1 MNWIKIT
8 LLSIVALST
17 ILNILLIGK
26 EREPITPVVATL
38 TVITNALIIIGI
50 IFC

>member
-8 LLSIVALST
+8 LVSIT
-17 ILNILLIGK
+17 ILSAICSILMIGK
-26 EREPITPVVATL
+26 ERKPITPVVATL
-38 TVITNALIIIGI
+38 VIIGDVLIIIGI